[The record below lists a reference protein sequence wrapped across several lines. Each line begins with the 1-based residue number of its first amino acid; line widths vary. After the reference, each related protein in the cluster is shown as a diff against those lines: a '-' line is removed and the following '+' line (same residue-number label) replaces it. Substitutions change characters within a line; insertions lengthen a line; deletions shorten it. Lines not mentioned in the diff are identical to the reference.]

1 MNQVEVVFNYKGVEH
16 VIQCNE
22 NDNIKDIFNKFITT
36 CSISQPNKLICT
48 YNESKLNLDSGLSFS
63 EIANDTDKS
72 EKKINILVVSSENA
86 DSNDSFMVSKDII
99 CPICKE
105 FCQFT

>member
-1 MNQVEVVFNYKGVEH
+1 MNQVEVVFNYEGVEH

-22 NDNIKDIFNKFITT
+22 NDNIKDIFNKFIIT
-36 CSISQPNKLICT
+36 CSTTQPNKLICT

-72 EKKINILVVSSENA
+72 EKK
-86 DSNDSFMVSKDII
+86 
-99 CPICKE
+99 
-105 FCQFT
+105 